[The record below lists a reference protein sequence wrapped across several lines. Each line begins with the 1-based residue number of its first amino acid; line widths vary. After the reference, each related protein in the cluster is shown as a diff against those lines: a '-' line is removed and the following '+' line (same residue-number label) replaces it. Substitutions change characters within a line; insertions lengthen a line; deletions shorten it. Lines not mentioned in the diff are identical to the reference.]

1 MVLPDRTAW
10 LLALAAPLAAAGAL
24 LGLQSVWAVFLLYH
38 GLICLL
44 IPALIARRRGRSWR
58 HHVRELALL
67 DPGGRWPRAV
77 ARRGLGAAVA
87 LAALP
92 PLALWLVPGLFPEP
106 AGLLGVLA
114 DWGLQGTSVWWALG
128 FLILVGAPAEEL
140 FWRGWLHSRLV
151 AGRPRAWPSATALT
165 LLFTSY
171 HAVTLR
177 VLAPTTTAAA
187 LMLAAVLAAAGIWNW
202 SRWRWASVWPAL
214 LTHVGAA
221 LGYGLVAA
229 ARLG

>member
-1 MVLPDRTAW
+1 MLQDRTAW
-10 LLALAAPLAAAGAL
+10 LLALAAPLAAVAAL

-38 GLICLL
+38 GMLCLL
-44 IPALIARRRGRSWR
+44 IPALVLRRRGRPWR
-58 HHVRELALL
+58 HQARELAVL
-67 DPGGRWPRAV
+67 DPDGRLPRALV
-77 ARRGLGAAVA
+77 RRSLGAAAA

-92 PLALWLVPGLFPEP
+92 PLALWLAPGLFPEP
-106 AGLLGVLA
+106 TRLLGVLEG
-114 DWGLQGTSVWWALG
+114 WGLQGTDIWWALG

-151 AGRPRAWPSATALT
+151 ASRRQGWPAAAALA

-171 HAVTLR
+171 HAVTLHA
-177 VLAPTTTAAA
+177 LAPTPTATA
-187 LMLAAVLAAAGIWNW
+187 LMLAAVLAAAGIWCW

-214 LTHVGAA
+214 LTHAGAA